1 MFLDFENNKKVEK
14 FLNQIFSHN
23 IIPTINKPTRVTR
36 NTATAID
43 HFITNAVVDTQ
54 FKSGIIQTDL
64 LDHFPILFALQTN
77 ENMVKKHNEHSVY
90 KKFYAKKSTNLFKQ
104 KLHETS
110 WDNIKNIKEL
120 NEAYKKFLK
129 IFSCIYQSF
138 FSKKEN

>member
-1 MFLDFENNKKVEK
+1 MDFENNKKVEK

-64 LDHFPILFALQTN
+64 LDHLPILFALQTN

-90 KKFYAKKSTNLFKQ
+90 KKFYDKK
-104 KLHETS
+104 
-110 WDNIKNIKEL
+110 
-120 NEAYKKFLK
+120 
-129 IFSCIYQSF
+129 
-138 FSKKEN
+138 